1 MVLNKNFNKKKDNE
15 KKDFYLSLIYN
26 LVIKNKDDISVV
38 FFNNIKAME
47 GQNIDEDIYKE
58 ISIDDLSI
66 VFMNFFKLISFVY
79 KKIHNKDE
87 KCEIKNNGFIGF
99 SIESDKDPKR
109 LINWIDNDNNKY
121 NITITLCSDS
131 YILGNGDLIKYDNIN
146 RRKKMLLKDIN
157 PNTIKTKNPLF
168 IKQIKENIRALES
181 LLKNA
186 QQNNEFL
193 KKFNNIISKYPTLS
207 KLENNDSNE
216 DQFFNFLFLGILQY
230 NNQDLKNFI
239 IDISSC
245 FAQYNPLCYCGE
257 NFKDDTNN
265 QINNYITEDNKLK
278 QGVTIDQNN
287 AGNILSEIMRRILIL
302 ILNNNDINDAL
313 ISNIEELKKIIA
325 SSEHFNSHSNFS
337 IKDLEENNPI
347 QQK

>member
-1 MVLNKNFNKKKDNE
+1 
-15 KKDFYLSLIYN
+15 
-26 LVIKNKDDISVV
+26 
-38 FFNNIKAME
+38 ME

-131 YILGNGDLIKYDNIN
+131 YILGNGDLIKYNNIN
-146 RRKKMLLKDIN
+146 PRKKMSLKNIN
-157 PNTIKTKNPLF
+157 PNTIKTKKPLF
-168 IKQIKENIRALES
+168 IKKIKENIRVLKS
-181 LLKNA
+181 LLQNV

-239 IDISSC
+239 IDIRSFITKHNIFC
-245 FAQYNPLCYCGE
+245 DFGE

-265 QINNYITEDNKLK
+265 QINNYITEENKLK
-278 QGVTIDQNN
+278 QGATIDE
-287 AGNILSEIMRRILIL
+287 GNIHEILAGMMHKILIL
-302 ILNNNDINDAL
+302 IFNKNNTNDFVIDKINELKEIIKNNNNICLPGESDGTFNLNSAL
-313 ISNIEELKKIIA
+313 SLVGEKA
-325 SSEHFNSHSNFS
+325 
-337 IKDLEENNPI
+337 NNPI
-347 QQK
+347 TINKNY